1 MQLEAVVP
9 LRAVGALVG
18 EIPPAACRRRI
29 PAALAGDRHG
39 ATAQREPA
47 RLRKQVAS
55 PCLRASAPAVASY
68 SLAARLRNAFFWWGG
83 QWTLFSRCCVR
94 VGLPRALAV
103 SFHSVAQWEGR
114 GVCRARRSGPR
125 VSGGRG
131 YLPTWVGLGWV
142 LGLG

>member
-83 QWTLFSRCCVR
+83 VDS
-94 VGLPRALAV
+94 GLSSLAAV
-103 SFHSVAQWEGR
+103 SVWGSPVHWPFRFIQ
-114 GVCRARRSGPR
+114 
-125 VSGGRG
+125 
-131 YLPTWVGLGWV
+131 
-142 LGLG
+142 

>member
-1 MQLEAVVP
+1 VP

-55 PCLRASAPAVASY
+55 PCLRASAPAVPSY

-94 VGLPRALAV
+94 VEKFAILSLSILAV
-103 SFHSVAQWEGR
+103 CYYAIP
-114 GVCRARRSGPR
+114 C
-125 VSGGRG
+125 
-131 YLPTWVGLGWV
+131 L
-142 LGLG
+142 